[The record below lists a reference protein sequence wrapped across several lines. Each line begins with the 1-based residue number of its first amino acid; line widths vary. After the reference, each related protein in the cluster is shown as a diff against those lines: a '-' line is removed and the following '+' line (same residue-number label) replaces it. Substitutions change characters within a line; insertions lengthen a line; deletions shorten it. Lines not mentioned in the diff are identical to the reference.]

1 MRTQNIDHK
10 WEKGAQLRL
19 WRTHWAIG
27 SHDRFL
33 RRGGQSEAGVCKDE
47 CAAVGG
53 AEATGKGNLEQL
65 SVSVL
70 KLDHQLPTMPN
81 VLSQT
86 DPMLLFH

>member
-1 MRTQNIDHK
+1 M
-10 WEKGAQLRL
+10 
-19 WRTHWAIG
+19 
-27 SHDRFL
+27 
-33 RRGGQSEAGVCKDE
+33 CKDE